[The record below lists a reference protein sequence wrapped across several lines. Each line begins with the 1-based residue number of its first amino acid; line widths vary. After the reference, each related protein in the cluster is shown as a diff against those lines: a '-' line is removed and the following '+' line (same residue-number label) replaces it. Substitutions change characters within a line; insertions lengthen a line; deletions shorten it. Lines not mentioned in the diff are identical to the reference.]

1 MRELRGAEAA
11 SAICTDAMR
20 QTAELIERGIAPC
33 LGVVRIG
40 DDAADAAYERGIRKR
55 FDAAGAKVESICL
68 SADCTQEEAEE
79 AIAKLSADDSV
90 HGILLF
96 TPLPKHLDADRL
108 RKLIPAE
115 KDADGANPL
124 SAGLLMGGRDCFAP
138 CTAEAVIRLIEHYKI
153 DLGGKN
159 VCIIGRSNVVG
170 KPLGLLLLGK
180 NATVTVCHTATRNL
194 AAHTLNAD
202 IIIASAGKPEMI
214 TADMVT
220 ERSILIDV
228 GINSEKNNIRIRPS
242 ACGGNAACGM
252 QKRTLAHGIY
262 GLFIRRAVYHRYGR
276 PHHIGRNVHLRLRIR
291 RIRQQ
296 RELHLSRR
304 ERIQRGHT
312 VCEQQRGRRR
322 ERGNDKRGL

>member
-1 MRELRGAEAA
+1 M
-11 SAICTDAMR
+11 
-20 QTAELIERGIAPC
+20 
-33 LGVVRIG
+33 
-40 DDAADAAYERGIRKR
+40 
-55 FDAAGAKVESICL
+55 ESICL

-79 AIAKLSADDSV
+79 AISKLAADDSV

-96 TPLPKHLDADRL
+96 MPLPKHLDADRL
-108 RKLIPAE
+108 RTLIPAE

-170 KPLGLLLLGK
+170 KPLGMMLLGK

-228 GINSEKNNIRIRPS
+228 GINTVDGKLCGDIAAE
-242 ACGGNAACGM
+242 ACQKAAAYTPVPGGVGAL
-252 QKRTLAHGIY
+252 TT
-262 GLFIRRAVYHRYGR
+262 AV
-276 PHHIGRNVHLRLRIR
+276 LLM
-291 RIRQQ
+291 
-296 RELHLSRR
+296 
-304 ERIQRGHT
+304 HT
-312 VCEQQRGRRR
+312 VQAAMRAQKE
-322 ERGNDKRGL
+322 

>member
-11 SAICTDAMR
+11 NAICTEAMR
-20 QTAELIERGIAPC
+20 QIDALIKRGIAPC

-55 FDAAGAKVESICL
+55 FDAAGAKVESISIGAC
-68 SADCTQEEAEE
+68 CTQEEAEE
-79 AIAKLSADDSV
+79 ATAKLAADDSV

-96 TPLPKHLDADRL
+96 MPVPKHLDADRL
-108 RKLIPAE
+108 HALIPAE
-115 KDADGANPL
+115 KDVDGANPL

-138 CTAEAVIRLIEHYKI
+138 CTAEGVIRLIEHYKI
-153 DLGGKN
+153 ALGGKN

-170 KPLGLLLLGK
+170 KPLGMLMLSR

-202 IIIASAGKPEMI
+202 IIVAGAGKPAMI

-228 GINSEKNNIRIRPS
+228 GINTVDGKLCGDIAVE
-242 ACGGNAACGM
+242 ACQKAEAYTPVPGGVGAL
-252 QKRTLAHGIY
+252 TT
-262 GLFIRRAVYHRYGR
+262 AV
-276 PHHIGRNVHLRLRIR
+276 LLM
-291 RIRQQ
+291 
-296 RELHLSRR
+296 
-304 ERIQRGHT
+304 HT
-312 VCEQQRGRRR
+312 VRAAMKAQNG
-322 ERGNDKRGL
+322 

>member
-11 SAICTDAMR
+11 NAICTDAMR

-79 AIAKLSADDSV
+79 AIAKLAADDSV

-96 TPLPKHLDADRL
+96 MPLPKHLDADRL
-108 RKLIPAE
+108 RTLIPAE

-124 SAGLLMGGRDCFAP
+124 SAGLLMGGGRNCFAP

-153 DLGGKN
+153 DLGGRN

-170 KPLGLLLLGK
+170 KPLGLLLLNK
-180 NATVTVCHTATRNL
+180 NATVTVCHTATRSL

-202 IIIASAGKPEMI
+202 IVIASAGKPAMI

-228 GINSEKNNIRIRPS
+228 GINTVNGKICGDMPPRP
-242 ACGGNAACGM
+242 AKRPRHIPPCRAAWA
-252 QKRTLAHGIY
+252 R
-262 GLFIRRAVYHRYGR
+262 
-276 PHHIGRNVHLRLRIR
+276 
-291 RIRQQ
+291 
-296 RELHLSRR
+296 
-304 ERIQRGHT
+304 
-312 VCEQQRGRRR
+312 
-322 ERGNDKRGL
+322 

>member
-11 SAICTDAMR
+11 NAICTDAMR

-96 TPLPKHLDADRL
+96 MPLPKHLDADRL
-108 RKLIPAE
+108 RTLIPAE

-170 KPLGLLLLGK
+170 KPLGMMLLGK
-180 NATVTVCHTATRNL
+180 NAN
-194 AAHTLNAD
+194 
-202 IIIASAGKPEMI
+202 
-214 TADMVT
+214 
-220 ERSILIDV
+220 
-228 GINSEKNNIRIRPS
+228 EK
-242 ACGGNAACGM
+242 G
-252 QKRTLAHGIY
+252 
-262 GLFIRRAVYHRYGR
+262 
-276 PHHIGRNVHLRLRIR
+276 R
-291 RIRQQ
+291 RI
-296 RELHLSRR
+296 
-304 ERIQRGHT
+304 
-312 VCEQQRGRRR
+312 
-322 ERGNDKRGL
+322 

>member
-79 AIAKLSADDSV
+79 AIAKLAADDSV

-96 TPLPKHLDADRL
+96 MPLPKHLDADRL
-108 RKLIPAE
+108 RTLIPAE

-138 CTAEAVIRLIEHYKI
+138 CTAEAVIRLIEHYEI

-170 KPLGLLLLGK
+170 KPLGMMLLGK

-228 GINSEKNNIRIRPS
+228 GINTVN
-242 ACGGNAACGM
+242 
-252 QKRTLAHGIY
+252 
-262 GLFIRRAVYHRYGR
+262 GR
-276 PHHIGRNVHLRLRIR
+276 L
-291 RIRQQ
+291 
-296 RELHLSRR
+296 
-304 ERIQRGHT
+304 
-312 VCEQQRGRRR
+312 
-322 ERGNDKRGL
+322 

>member
-1 MRELRGAEAA
+1 MRELRGTEAA

-40 DDAADAAYERGIRKR
+40 CDEADAAYERGIRKR
-55 FDAAGAKVESICL
+55 FDAAGAKV
-68 SADCTQEEAEE
+68 DCTQEEAEE
-79 AIAKLSADDSV
+79 AIAKLAADDSV

-96 TPLPKHLDADRL
+96 MPLPKHLDADRL
-108 RKLIPAE
+108 RTLIPAE

-180 NATVTVCHTATRNL
+180 NATVTVCHTATRSL

-202 IIIASAGKPEMI
+202 IVIASAGSPAMI
-214 TADMVT
+214 SADMVT

-228 GINSEKNNIRIRPS
+228 GINTVNGKICSDIAAE
-242 ACGGNAACGM
+242 ACQKAAAYTPVPGGVGAL
-252 QKRTLAHGIY
+252 TT
-262 GLFIRRAVYHRYGR
+262 AV
-276 PHHIGRNVHLRLRIR
+276 LLM
-291 RIRQQ
+291 
-296 RELHLSRR
+296 
-304 ERIQRGHT
+304 HT
-312 VCEQQRGRRR
+312 VQAAMKAQKDLG
-322 ERGNDKRGL
+322 GH

>member
-55 FDAAGAKVESICL
+55 FDAVGAKVESICL

-79 AIAKLSADDSV
+79 AIAKLAADDSV

-96 TPLPKHLDADRL
+96 MPLPKHLDADRL
-108 RKLIPAE
+108 RTLIPAE

-170 KPLGLLLLGK
+170 KPLGLLLLNK
-180 NATVTVCHTATRNL
+180 NATVTVCHTATRSL

-214 TADMVT
+214 TAGMVT

-228 GINSEKNNIRIRPS
+228 GINTVDGKLCGDIAAE
-242 ACGGNAACGM
+242 ACQKAAAYTPVPGGVGAL
-252 QKRTLAHGIY
+252 TT
-262 GLFIRRAVYHRYGR
+262 AV
-276 PHHIGRNVHLRLRIR
+276 LLM
-291 RIRQQ
+291 
-296 RELHLSRR
+296 
-304 ERIQRGHT
+304 HT
-312 VCEQQRGRRR
+312 VQAAMRAQKE
-322 ERGNDKRGL
+322 

>member
-79 AIAKLSADDSV
+79 AIAKLAADDSV

-96 TPLPKHLDADRL
+96 MPLPKHLDADRL
-108 RKLIPAE
+108 RTLIPAE

-159 VCIIGRSNVVG
+159 
-170 KPLGLLLLGK
+170 
-180 NATVTVCHTATRNL
+180 ATVTVCHTATRSL

-228 GINSEKNNIRIRPS
+228 GINTVNGRLCGDIAAE
-242 ACGGNAACGM
+242 ACQNAAAYTPVPGGVGAL
-252 QKRTLAHGIY
+252 TT
-262 GLFIRRAVYHRYGR
+262 AV
-276 PHHIGRNVHLRLRIR
+276 LLM
-291 RIRQQ
+291 
-296 RELHLSRR
+296 
-304 ERIQRGHT
+304 HT
-312 VCEQQRGRRR
+312 VRAAMRAQKE
-322 ERGNDKRGL
+322 

>member
-1 MRELRGAEAA
+1 MQCG
-11 SAICTDAMR
+11 R
-20 QTAELIERGIAPC
+20 QRGIAPC

-40 DDAADAAYERGIRKR
+40 CDEADAAYERGIRKR
-55 FDAAGAKVESICL
+55 FDAAGAKMESICL

-79 AIAKLSADDSV
+79 AIAKLAADDSV

-96 TPLPKHLDADRL
+96 MPLPKHLDADRL
-108 RKLIPAE
+108 RLLIPAK
-115 KDADGANPL
+115 KDVDGASPL

-153 DLGGKN
+153 AIGGKN

-202 IIIASAGKPEMI
+202 IVIASAGSPAMI
-214 TADMVT
+214 SADMVA

-228 GINSEKNNIRIRPS
+228 GINTVDGRLCGDIAAE
-242 ACGGNAACGM
+242 ACQKAAAYTPVPGGVGAL
-252 QKRTLAHGIY
+252 TT
-262 GLFIRRAVYHRYGR
+262 AV
-276 PHHIGRNVHLRLRIR
+276 LLM
-291 RIRQQ
+291 
-296 RELHLSRR
+296 
-304 ERIQRGHT
+304 HT
-312 VCEQQRGRRR
+312 VQTAMRAQKE
-322 ERGNDKRGL
+322 

>member
-11 SAICTDAMR
+11 NAICTDAMR

-79 AIAKLSADDSV
+79 AIAKLAADDSV

-96 TPLPKHLDADRL
+96 MPLPKHLDADRL
-108 RKLIPAE
+108 RTLIPAE

-159 VCIIGRSNVVG
+159 VCINRPRNVVASR
-170 KPLGLLLLGK
+170 LGDAARQKRNGH
-180 NATVTVCHTATRNL
+180 VGHTATQDL
-194 AAHTLNAD
+194 AAHTLNA
-202 IIIASAGKPEMI
+202 
-214 TADMVT
+214 T
-220 ERSILIDV
+220 
-228 GINSEKNNIRIRPS
+228 
-242 ACGGNAACGM
+242 
-252 QKRTLAHGIY
+252 
-262 GLFIRRAVYHRYGR
+262 
-276 PHHIGRNVHLRLRIR
+276 
-291 RIRQQ
+291 
-296 RELHLSRR
+296 
-304 ERIQRGHT
+304 
-312 VCEQQRGRRR
+312 
-322 ERGNDKRGL
+322 

>member
-40 DDAADAAYERGIRKR
+40 CDEADAAYERGIRKR
-55 FDAAGAKVESICL
+55 FDAAGAKMESICL

-79 AIAKLSADDSV
+79 AIAKLAAD
-90 HGILLF
+90 GILLF
-96 TPLPKHLDADRL
+96 MPLPKHLDADRL
-108 RKLIPAE
+108 RLLIPAK
-115 KDADGANPL
+115 KDVDGASPL

-153 DLGGKN
+153 AIGGKN

-202 IIIASAGKPEMI
+202 IVIASAGSPAMI
-214 TADMVT
+214 SADMVA

-228 GINSEKNNIRIRPS
+228 GINTVDGRLCGDIAAE
-242 ACGGNAACGM
+242 ACQKAAAYTPVPGGVGAL
-252 QKRTLAHGIY
+252 TT
-262 GLFIRRAVYHRYGR
+262 AV
-276 PHHIGRNVHLRLRIR
+276 LLM
-291 RIRQQ
+291 
-296 RELHLSRR
+296 
-304 ERIQRGHT
+304 HT
-312 VCEQQRGRRR
+312 VQTAMRAQKE
-322 ERGNDKRGL
+322 

>member
-40 DDAADAAYERGIRKR
+40 CDAADAAYERGLMKR
-55 FDAAGAKVESICL
+55 FAAAGADVKRVL
-68 SADCTQEEAEE
+68 LDGDCTQAEAEK
-79 AIAKLSADDSV
+79 AIKALAECDTV

-96 TPLPKHLDADRL
+96 MPLPKHLDADRL
-108 RKLIPAE
+108 RTLIPAE

-153 DLGGKN
+153 AIGGKN

-214 TADMVT
+214 TADMVA

-228 GINSEKNNIRIRPS
+228 GINTVDGKICGDIAAE
-242 ACGGNAACGM
+242 ACQKAAAYTPVPGGVGAL
-252 QKRTLAHGIY
+252 TT
-262 GLFIRRAVYHRYGR
+262 AV
-276 PHHIGRNVHLRLRIR
+276 LLM
-291 RIRQQ
+291 
-296 RELHLSRR
+296 
-304 ERIQRGHT
+304 HT
-312 VCEQQRGRRR
+312 VQAAMRAQKE
-322 ERGNDKRGL
+322 

>member
-20 QTAELIERGIAPC
+20 QTDTLVKSGIVPC

-79 AIAKLSADDSV
+79 AIAKLAADDSV

-96 TPLPKHLDADRL
+96 MPLPKHLDADRL
-108 RKLIPAE
+108 RTLIPAE

-124 SAGLLMGGRDCFAP
+124 SAGLLMGGRNCFAP

-153 DLGGKN
+153 AIGGKN

-170 KPLGLLLLGK
+170 KPLGMMLLGK

-228 GINSEKNNIRIRPS
+228 GINTVNGRLCGDIAAE
-242 ACGGNAACGM
+242 ACQKAAAYTPVPGGVGAL
-252 QKRTLAHGIY
+252 TT
-262 GLFIRRAVYHRYGR
+262 AV
-276 PHHIGRNVHLRLRIR
+276 LLM
-291 RIRQQ
+291 
-296 RELHLSRR
+296 
-304 ERIQRGHT
+304 HT
-312 VCEQQRGRRR
+312 VQAAMRAQKE
-322 ERGNDKRGL
+322 

>member
-1 MRELRGAEAA
+1 M
-11 SAICTDAMR
+11 
-20 QTAELIERGIAPC
+20 
-33 LGVVRIG
+33 
-40 DDAADAAYERGIRKR
+40 
-55 FDAAGAKVESICL
+55 
-68 SADCTQEEAEE
+68 
-79 AIAKLSADDSV
+79 

-96 TPLPKHLDADRL
+96 MPLPKHLDADRL
-108 RKLIPAE
+108 RTLIPAE

-202 IIIASAGKPEMI
+202 IIIASVGKPEMI

-228 GINSEKNNIRIRPS
+228 GINTVNGKLCGDIAAE
-242 ACGGNAACGM
+242 ACQKAAAYTPVPGGVGAL
-252 QKRTLAHGIY
+252 TT
-262 GLFIRRAVYHRYGR
+262 AV
-276 PHHIGRNVHLRLRIR
+276 LLM
-291 RIRQQ
+291 
-296 RELHLSRR
+296 
-304 ERIQRGHT
+304 HT
-312 VCEQQRGRRR
+312 VQAAMRAQKE
-322 ERGNDKRGL
+322 